1 MQCEATDMPESQPE
15 SQPQADEDSAMAT
28 EEELASN
35 AKNIGIEFGTGTDG
49 LTKALQHVHNQHNKH
64 MVVDEDV
71 RMVNSEDEIQVNPKP
86 KEKAVPTG
94 MDIIA
99 DSDLEETNEAEWSK
113 QTAAKGSKGKDKQ
126 TEKRNSKG
134 KGKAKVPTSIE
145 IIVDSDLEEDDEAE
159 QPTLKATV
167 AKKSKG
173 KGKQTE
179 KSTAEGS
186 KKPKV
191 KVLSVKRND
200 IQLVMEDI
208 QCALKEAT
216 LGYALMTLLDH
227 NDLGRGPKMVIQSIN
242 PRDIDMK
249 YTRIFKKSVNE
260 KGIQSKKVE
269 NAIVL
274 GVEKEWLDMASLEG
288 MHEGIYD
295 NRVVWS
301 KPHFDQSSECS
312 VLFNGNHRYN
322 YMKTEDPCRL
332 VHHQYTTAV
341 ENVGKTT
348 KKAEKEVHEA
358 MIEST
363 QKMIIERGVW
373 LVRFIDLGMIRLSED
388 PSLLEH
394 HLATNSPLTN
404 LQDTED
410 VKLSQ
415 VLLMIAS
422 MPVQQRQLHIN
433 SLCAHLTPATS
444 LYKILKDPGLYK
456 PAMHLL
462 AWSHFRGT
470 TSGAGLTARH
480 LLSWN
485 PVYGGMMQKFARHM
499 TDVLRFLSLPL
510 KLNSMDAVNRE
521 ATAKDKDPEALR
533 RRYGRMLHKKMVDS
547 TRDMEC
553 EGLDKHFLDEWM
565 RLFVDLIS
573 STNVFEKFGSSGQND
588 TAEYSKSMD
597 VYWRRIRSHCAKL
610 AKQPPKGIEAEM
622 SMVIQFMEH
631 KIEWLCAGLVFQDQP
646 AFLSTLPL
654 PNKFLLSD
662 ILKLYANDQLSLDKV
677 IIDMVVSV
685 EPMAKVVIE
694 QRDVKPAKKGD
705 QVHVRPWTNYTS
717 ALFHMMEHD
726 DVAINELWSLL
737 VDLRR
742 SHLLLLAR
750 WAKPMLMG
758 KLKPTERIQPKL
770 VVPSATEII
779 KNYGKKV
786 AHHRDVQRDISRPP
800 PEPSSLKISD
810 EAQAEYIADLR
821 QMLYVSSLEWS
832 EKGAV
837 KKIETM
843 VKHTWPISLAKSDRQ
858 LLLATKEGW
867 ELRKKLGDIVKKAGI
882 TDRATNTMIWWDG
895 FNKQPTNVRLIDSVL
910 IDNLGLLANGTM
922 SSEISEDLSALCKTM
937 MRHSEK
943 HIAQLENPTMNVN
956 KMVFDNACL
965 VELRQEYIPGL
976 PPVATAEEEVAHW
989 NPIKMTEKEKMDP
1002 IIHLHLTTSTDRK
1015 IMKMDKKVEDARH
1028 KLANKVVEEKEKVIL
1043 YDRKTQAR
1051 RRAEQRNARI
1061 ARLDEV
1067 SESSGSE
1074 LNDSEDATDE
1084 KDAYIE
1090 KGEHHAPPMPHAIL
1104 DTEGAIQQWD
1114 NLSTPTSNRREKEN
1128 RPPVLS
1134 LLEKASQALHAMTC
1148 GH

>member
-1 MQCEATDMPESQPE
+1 
-15 SQPQADEDSAMAT
+15 
-28 EEELASN
+28 
-35 AKNIGIEFGTGTDG
+35 
-49 LTKALQHVHNQHNKH
+49 
-64 MVVDEDV
+64 
-71 RMVNSEDEIQVNPKP
+71 
-86 KEKAVPTG
+86 
-94 MDIIA
+94 
-99 DSDLEETNEAEWSK
+99 
-113 QTAAKGSKGKDKQ
+113 
-126 TEKRNSKG
+126 
-134 KGKAKVPTSIE
+134 
-145 IIVDSDLEEDDEAE
+145 
-159 QPTLKATV
+159 
-167 AKKSKG
+167 
-173 KGKQTE
+173 
-179 KSTAEGS
+179 
-186 KKPKV
+186 
-191 KVLSVKRND
+191 
-200 IQLVMEDI
+200 
-208 QCALKEAT
+208 
-216 LGYALMTLLDH
+216 
-227 NDLGRGPKMVIQSIN
+227 
-242 PRDIDMK
+242 
-249 YTRIFKKSVNE
+249 
-260 KGIQSKKVE
+260 
-269 NAIVL
+269 
-274 GVEKEWLDMASLEG
+274 
-288 MHEGIYD
+288 
-295 NRVVWS
+295 
-301 KPHFDQSSECS
+301 
-312 VLFNGNHRYN
+312 
-322 YMKTEDPCRL
+322 
-332 VHHQYTTAV
+332 
-341 ENVGKTT
+341 
-348 KKAEKEVHEA
+348 
-358 MIEST
+358 
-363 QKMIIERGVW
+363 
-373 LVRFIDLGMIRLSED
+373 
-388 PSLLEH
+388 
-394 HLATNSPLTN
+394 
-404 LQDTED
+404 
-410 VKLSQ
+410 
-415 VLLMIAS
+415 
-422 MPVQQRQLHIN
+422 
-433 SLCAHLTPATS
+433 
-444 LYKILKDPGLYK
+444 
-456 PAMHLL
+456 
-462 AWSHFRGT
+462 
-470 TSGAGLTARH
+470 
-480 LLSWN
+480 
-485 PVYGGMMQKFARHM
+485 
-499 TDVLRFLSLPL
+499 
-510 KLNSMDAVNRE
+510 MDAVNR

-677 IIDMVVSV
+677 VIDMVVSV

-726 DVAINELWSLL
+726 DVAINEVTL
-737 VDLRR
+737 VSVGGLRR

-821 QMLYVSSLEWS
+821 QML
-832 EKGAV
+832 KGAV

-895 FNKQPTNVRLIDSVL
+895 FNKQPTNVRRVDDDETVTKLRMESKGNRVLRMELIDKVRKNNINMVHRVIDSVL

-1028 KLANKVVEEKEKVIL
+1028 KLANKVMEEKEKVIL

-1090 KGEHHAPPMPHAIL
+1090 KAVGQSVNTH
-1104 DTEGAIQQWD
+1104 QQQKGKGKQA
-1114 NLSTPTSNRREKEN
+1114 TSA
-1128 RPPVLS
+1128 VS
-1134 LLEKASQALHAMTC
+1134 LEKASQALHAMTC